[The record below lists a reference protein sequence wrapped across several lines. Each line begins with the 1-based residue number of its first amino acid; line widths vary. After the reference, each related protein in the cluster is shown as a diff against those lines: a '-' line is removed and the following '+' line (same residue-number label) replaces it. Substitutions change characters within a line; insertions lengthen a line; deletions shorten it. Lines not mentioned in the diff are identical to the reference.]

1 MRRQRYACDV
11 GFVLDLTPY
20 DDSRETDKIK
30 ILFDILQSVFLT
42 SKTVV
47 PSNEILPSEVVMA
60 IRRRGTYSV
69 SCIFV

>member
-30 ILFDILQSVFLT
+30 NLLDILQSVF
-42 SKTVV
+42 
-47 PSNEILPSEVVMA
+47 
-60 IRRRGTYSV
+60 
-69 SCIFV
+69 